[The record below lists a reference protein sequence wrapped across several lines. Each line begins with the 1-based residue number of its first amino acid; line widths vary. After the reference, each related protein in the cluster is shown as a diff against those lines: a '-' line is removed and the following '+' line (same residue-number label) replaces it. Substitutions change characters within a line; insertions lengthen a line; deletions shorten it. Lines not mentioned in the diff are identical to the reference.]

1 MAPFYLLLALLTLAL
16 LDLLRLL
23 WRALALRRGFAFVRQ
38 PPPDDEAPDWLLGLR
53 QAAGPDYRVW
63 PMVAPA
69 AVLAPARGVNRA
81 LRSRARAVLREG
93 VLDFVI
99 ASADGMPLVVAQ
111 LFGGEQTRQE
121 RRASARLVR
130 ACATAGLPVVELP
143 VTAPPDP
150 ATLTRLIQEALALAP
165 VPPRRDRAAP
175 APEPEPEPADPEE
188 LDALARLSAA
198 MRDLDL
204 VDPPRSER
212 PTVRK

>member
-1 MAPFYLLLALLTLAL
+1 MAPFYLLLALLALAV

-23 WRALALRRGFAFVRQ
+23 WQGQALRRGFAFVRR
-38 PPPDDEAPDWLLGLR
+38 PPPDEDAPDWLFGLR
-53 QAAGPDYRVW
+53 QAAGPGHRVW

-69 AVLAPARGVNRA
+69 AVLAPAPSVNRA
-81 LRSRARAVLREG
+81 LRARAQAVLQAG

-99 ASADGMPLVVAQ
+99 ASADGVPLVVAQ
-111 LFGGEQTRQE
+111 LFGGEQSRRE
-121 RRASARLVR
+121 RRVSAQLVR

-150 ATLTRLIQEALALAP
+150 ATLERLIQEALALAP
-165 VPPRRDRAAP
+165 KVPRRERGAP
-175 APEPEPEPADPEE
+175 AQEPEPEPADPEE

-204 VDPPRSER
+204 VEPPR
-212 PTVRK
+212 